1 MIGRI
6 SGRQWVLMWGMPT
19 AHTMLQVYQRQ
30 LADSRG
36 AGLTGV
42 AEIARLSSTIRALL
56 GMIRP
61 SADMV
66 SLFGEPIGP
75 AGRGHGDGSVV

>member
-1 MIGRI
+1 
-6 SGRQWVLMWGMPT
+6 MWGMPS

-56 GMIRP
+56 EVVNDDYDPRRRRSHWPTTRP
-61 SADMV
+61 
-66 SLFGEPIGP
+66 
-75 AGRGHGDGSVV
+75 

>member
-1 MIGRI
+1 
-6 SGRQWVLMWGMPT
+6 MWGMPS

-56 GMIRP
+56 EVVNDDYDPRRRRSHWSITRP
-61 SADMV
+61 
-66 SLFGEPIGP
+66 
-75 AGRGHGDGSVV
+75 

>member
-1 MIGRI
+1 
-6 SGRQWVLMWGMPT
+6 MWGMPS

-42 AEIARLSSTIRALL
+42 AELARLSSTIRALL
-56 GMIRP
+56 NVVNDDYDPRRTRRQAPTTRP
-61 SADMV
+61 
-66 SLFGEPIGP
+66 
-75 AGRGHGDGSVV
+75 

>member
-1 MIGRI
+1 M
-6 SGRQWVLMWGMPT
+6 VGMPT

-42 AEIARLSSTIRALL
+42 AEIARLSTTIRALL
-56 GMIRP
+56 DVVNDDYDPRRRRSHWPTTRP
-61 SADMV
+61 
-66 SLFGEPIGP
+66 
-75 AGRGHGDGSVV
+75 

>member
-1 MIGRI
+1 MTYQR
-6 SGRQWVLMWGMPT
+6 RDWVLLLGMPS

-56 GMIRP
+56 EVVNDDYDPRRRRSHWPTTRP
-61 SADMV
+61 
-66 SLFGEPIGP
+66 
-75 AGRGHGDGSVV
+75 

>member
-1 MIGRI
+1 
-6 SGRQWVLMWGMPT
+6 MWGMPS

-56 GMIRP
+56 
-61 SADMV
+61 
-66 SLFGEPIGP
+66 E
-75 AGRGHGDGSVV
+75 VVNDDYDPRRRRSHWLTTRL